1 MRKDYNFSHKLSL
14 YIFIILGQSFMAAPT
29 YSQRLTTDS
38 IYREASLSEVTVT
51 STVGAKRKVAGKGR
65 SASIEEHLLQLGNVD
80 MVRRGSYAWEPVVN
94 NMATERVSSTIDGMK
109 IFYACT
115 DKMDPVTSYVESGN
129 LQRIRLDSGLDG
141 NPQATG
147 NIGGSID
154 LKLRKT
160 GFDAK
165 PQEYNATLG
174 YESNGHL
181 QVYGADAAFS
191 HQKFY
196 SNLGVFYRHADNY
209 KAGGSQEI
217 RFSQF
222 QKINTF
228 LNMGWQPVS
237 NHIIEGTVIY
247 DRATDVGYPALTM
260 DVSDAT
266 GFISSLSYRRE
277 QLNGLFFRWETKV
290 YYNHITH
297 NMDDTHRPDVII
309 HMDMP
314 GRSSTTGIYSL
325 LQGALTIHQY
335 QLNYDAYYNTLFAD
349 MTMYV
354 SGAKPMYMLTWPDV
368 GTFNQ
373 GLSISDDIQLTK
385 HHHLRLSAKGS
396 WQHRRINNDE
406 GFRALSIYFP
416 GMEQAASALTG
427 RVALSYAYTNNGWKL
442 ALGTGY
448 GNRTPSVTE
457 AYGYFLNNTFDRYDY
472 IGNPHLKNESAF
484 ELNGSV
490 AWSSE
495 TVEARLEA
503 NTFFFKNYII
513 GSPDDRLSP
522 MTIGAEGVKVYRNL
536 PDAQILNTSAALN
549 WQPLSWLRWDNH
561 LSYSYGKGN
570 THARLPMIAPL
581 TYKGALKFFW
591 KNLESEAG
599 VRAVARNSKCGTQYG
614 ETPTAGYAIYHFNI
628 GGHFQIGKVGTDI
641 HVGVENLFDRYYSTY
656 SDWNHIPQKG
666 RNLYANLSFQ
676 L

>member
-1 MRKDYNFSHKLSL
+1 
-14 YIFIILGQSFMAAPT
+14 
-29 YSQRLTTDS
+29 
-38 IYREASLSEVTVT
+38 
-51 STVGAKRKVAGKGR
+51 
-65 SASIEEHLLQLGNVD
+65 
-80 MVRRGSYAWEPVVN
+80 
-94 NMATERVSSTIDGMK
+94 MK

-147 NIGGSID
+147 NIGGSLD

-228 LNMGWQPVS
+228 LNVGWQPVG

-247 DRATDVGYPALTM
+247 DRATDVGYPALAM

-325 LQGALTIHQY
+325 LQGAHTIHQY

-513 GSPDDRLSP
+513 GSPDDPSALTADDLETVKKEYETLAIDMIRRSAPRVSP
-522 MTIGAEGVKVYRNL
+522 TPWAWSLVKKSGRRIMPIRDISMNSSPRDPVMITAASLALR
-536 PDAQILNTSAALN
+536 ALN
-549 WQPLSWLRWDNH
+549 MSVRFIVSALPCISPV
-561 LSYSYGKGN
+561 
-570 THARLPMIAPL
+570 LPMLRIRV
-581 TYKGALKFFW
+581 
-591 KNLESEAG
+591 S
-599 VRAVARNSKCGTQYG
+599 NS
-614 ETPTAGYAIYHFNI
+614 
-628 GGHFQIGKVGTDI
+628 
-641 HVGVENLFDRYYSTY
+641 
-656 SDWNHIPQKG
+656 
-666 RNLYANLSFQ
+666 
-676 L
+676 